1 MKLATK
7 LFTLPQHWAC
17 ALINDDR
24 SGLSDEE
31 ETALDAFID
40 EMIKGYGKCW
50 AIDCSEETSFSPWH
64 DAQPYGVLACDCVDV
79 TFDVTPNK
87 L

>member
-7 LFTLPQHWAC
+7 LFTLPSHWAC

-24 SGLSDEE
+24 TGLTDEE
-31 ETALDAFID
+31 ELALDGFIE

-50 AIDCSEETSFSPWH
+50 PIACSDEESFSPWH
-64 DAQPYGVLACDCVDV
+64 DAMPYGVLACDCVDV
-79 TFDVTPNK
+79 TFDVTPA
-87 L
+87 